1 MADTA
6 RARARAPPPNR
17 NLPEEIVIWE
27 ILVRLPP
34 KSLLRCRA
42 VCPAWRRATSTRDF
56 LLAHH
61 ARQPTLPLLDDLNS
75 IGYGGHSLD
84 TIPIPF
90 PLEHQ
95 AATGRL
101 HSVVRFDDAYFRL
114 FASCDG
120 LLLLSMASGY
130 LVLCNPA
137 TRQFARLPLRSGFI
151 PLGMYPH
158 SPTGTGEY
166 RLLLYLSS
174 SERAPDAQAGCY
186 ILSVGS
192 GQLPRHIGCR
202 DVETLINTFG
212 SVMFHGSLHWHRHNV
227 IMVFDTTT
235 ELFRDMSAPVVPG
248 PANLFEMDGMLAV
261 SIFTDPTTSI
271 EIWMAQDYDNEV
283 WAFKYRVNLP
293 VAELTAQF
301 GKINKRCCVVF
312 ASCDGHVLVLAKFG
326 DWLLQVD
333 MDGKMVASFH
343 RRGVGPTQNR
353 LKQSL
358 VRHTFFPTLEGYVVN
373 ASPFI

>member
-1 MADTA
+1 MA
-6 RARARAPPPNR
+6 N
-17 NLPEEIVIWE
+17 
-27 ILVRLPP
+27 
-34 KSLLRCRA
+34 
-42 VCPAWRRATSTRDF
+42 
-56 LLAHH
+56 
-61 ARQPTLPLLDDLNS
+61 
-75 IGYGGHSLD
+75 
-84 TIPIPF
+84 
-90 PLEHQ
+90 
-95 AATGRL
+95 
-101 HSVVRFDDAYFRL
+101 
-114 FASCDG
+114 
-120 LLLLSMASGY
+120 
-130 LVLCNPA
+130 
-137 TRQFARLPLRSGFI
+137 GFI

-158 SPTGTGEY
+158 SPTGEY

-174 SERAPDAQAGCY
+174 SKLVPHAQPGCY

-202 DVETLINTFG
+202 DVERLINTFG

-227 IMVFDTTT
+227 IMVFDTIT
-235 ELFRDMSAPVVPG
+235 ELFHEMSAPVVPG
-248 PANLFEMDGMLAV
+248 PANLFEMHGMLAA
-261 SIFTDPTTSI
+261 SIFSDPTTSI
-271 EIWMAQDYDNEV
+271 DIWIAQDYANEV

-333 MDGKMVASFH
+333 MDGKLVASFH

-358 VRHTFFPTLEGYVVN
+358 VRHTFFPTLEDGLAGLFWKQMEMRYLRRCQAIDWKELDPSLSSIVHQVCKKENELNPPGKHVYSANKETAKHLKILGRRVMTKHDRKRVTLDLECNICGNGSEDAHHATSHDLLFSVTGAMRVNWVHYYVQSHDLSKLQLIFLQELGELV
-373 ASPFI
+373 